1 MKKIVLFLCW
11 GLAAQVVF
19 AQNYYREGVYT
30 DGYDLKAGDITF
42 EVRSNGLDIILD
54 NVTNE
59 LLNKPIVRLDG
70 KPLTLEEYEA
80 LEEGELD
87 IPSVQTAFRE
97 TFTESEYRALQAGKD
112 YMSLYMNI
120 SPEGRMTEVVFFI
133 AGTPRTRA
141 VPPEKYA
148 LLEKNLKTYLRYR
161 VSDDEKRWQ
170 FFRLAVPIAFR
181 SLGLYEKDALTVS
194 SGGQPVPDSELH

>member
-1 MKKIVLFLCW
+1 MKKTGCLLCW
-11 GLAAQVVF
+11 IVAAQTVF
-19 AQNYYREGVYT
+19 AQNYYREDVYT

-70 KPLTLEEYEA
+70 TPLTLEEYET

-97 TFTESEYRALQAGKD
+97 TFTESEYRE
-112 YMSLYMNI
+112 
-120 SPEGRMTEVVFFI
+120 PENLFAVSRVRRREAVAVLPPRYSDRLP
-133 AGTPRTRA
+133 TP
-141 VPPEKYA
+141 
-148 LLEKNLKTYLRYR
+148 
-161 VSDDEKRWQ
+161 
-170 FFRLAVPIAFR
+170 
-181 SLGLYEKDALTVS
+181 G
-194 SGGQPVPDSELH
+194 PV

>member
-1 MKKIVLFLCW
+1 M
-11 GLAAQVVF
+11 
-19 AQNYYREGVYT
+19 
-30 DGYDLKAGDITF
+30 
-42 EVRSNGLDIILD
+42 D

-161 VSDDEKRWQ
+161 VSDDEKRLQ
-170 FFRLAVPIAFR
+170 FFRLDVPIAFR